1 MAIIMIKSHCMI
13 VPNIRPFFGKLTRF
27 LGRKIPQRGM
37 AVYSKDFVW
46 ARLLAYLEK
55 KLTTDVVSA
64 WMDDAELVEVT
75 DKRVI
80 VYTPTAFRRDFL
92 VQRCVEPMREALA
105 EMFGTQPEVM
115 ILCEGELDALRSGE
129 TSTAFIGCNPQ
140 FTFDN
145 FIVGPSN
152 RFAHAAALAVAN
164 KPADSYNPLFIY
176 GPSGLGKTHLLYA
189 IASQIHRTYPDYN
202 IVYIKGDQ
210 FTNELIEALKKGQN
224 VEFRNKYRNADLFL
238 VDDIQFIAGKE
249 STQEEFFHT
258 FNTLWENHRQIV
270 LTADRPPKE
279 MLKLED
285 RLKTRFEWGLLA
297 DITPP
302 DYETRMA
309 IIKNKCDSIGLSMP
323 DDVCAY
329 IAENITTNIRQIE
342 GTVKKLKAYH
352 DLSLL
357 VMDVPHV
364 ARCIRDMHKGETES
378 IPTPT
383 IIITEVCRYYSI
395 EEQVLR
401 GSLKNKSTVEAR
413 QIAMYLIRKMTNLS
427 LPDIGRE
434 FGRDHATVIHSL
446 KKIDAAMMDR
456 RSGVSDTVRDIT
468 ANINSRL

>member
-1 MAIIMIKSHCMI
+1 M
-13 VPNIRPFFGKLTRF
+13 
-27 LGRKIPQRGM
+27 
-37 AVYSKDFVW
+37 YSSAYVW
-46 ARLLAYLEK
+46 AKILSYIEERLGAV
-55 KLTTDVVSA
+55 TVSA
-64 WMDDAELVEVT
+64 WFDDAEVVELTEKRLVL
-75 DKRVI
+75 
-80 VYTPTAFRRDFL
+80 YTPTAFRRDFIRT
-92 VQRCVEPMREALA
+92 RCGDYIRGALA
-105 EMFGTQPEVM
+105 ELFDRVPELVV
-115 ILCEGELDALRSGE
+115 LCEDELESFQNSGG
-129 TSTAFIGCNPQ
+129 AGDFVDNNPQ
-140 FTFDN
+140 FTFDT
-145 FIVGPSN
+145 FVVGPSN

-189 IASQIHRTYPDYN
+189 IAAQLRKTHPDYN

-210 FTNELIEALKKGQN
+210 FTNELIEAVKKGQN
-224 VEFRNKYRNADLFL
+224 VEFRNKYRGADLFL

-258 FNTLWENHRQIV
+258 FNTLWENHHQIV

-302 DYETRMA
+302 DYETRLA
-309 IIKNKCDSIGLSMP
+309 IITNKCDSIGLKMP
-323 DDVCAY
+323 PEVCAY

-342 GTVKKLKAYH
+342 GTVKRLKAYH
-352 DLSLL
+352 DLSML

-364 ARCIRDMHKGETES
+364 ARCIKDMHKGETEA
-378 IPTPT
+378 IPTPA
-383 IIITEVCRYYSI
+383 IIISEVCRFYSI

-401 GSLKNKSTVEAR
+401 GTLKNKATVEAR

-427 LPDIGRE
+427 LPEIGRE

-446 KKIDAAMMDR
+446 KKIDAALLDR
-456 RSGVSDTVRDIT
+456 RSPVNDTLRDIT
-468 ANINSRL
+468 ASINNRL